1 MSLHFVS
8 SFIRRDFCTKSKKKA
23 LFAHLTRLI
32 IVLLAL
38 ICIAAVSNVED
49 PFDSIG
55 TLFQLQFDH
64 DKQATME
71 EEELIWG
78 SIVSDLLMC
87 LKGIP

>member
-1 MSLHFVS
+1 MISA
-8 SFIRRDFCTKSKKKA
+8 RNWKKKVRPFNKA
-23 LFAHLTRLI
+23 YNR
-32 IVLLAL
+32 LLAL

-64 DKQATME
+64 DKQGTME

-78 SIVSDLLMC
+78 SIDSDLLMC

>member
-1 MSLHFVS
+1 MISA
-8 SFIRRDFCTKSKKKA
+8 RNWKKKVRPFNKA
-23 LFAHLTRLI
+23 YNR
-32 IVLLAL
+32 LLAL

-55 TLFQLQFDH
+55 SLFQLQFDH
-64 DKQATME
+64 DKQGTTIE

-78 SIVSDLLMC
+78 SIVSDLLMF